1 MMRNLGVFLTL
12 ITLISCANKDGGS
25 CDNSAL
31 YGYVNIC
38 LPRIKGM
45 TECRTHP
52 NIQLITQQ
60 YLSSGPVLGYY
71 LNNDTYKQIDQM
83 KSGEITYDDYF
94 MIYGDYLRENYQATK
109 NDLELMET
117 NLEQTLFEGT
127 NFEQVTSKIE
137 EAYGTVT
144 PGKPAL
150 IEKYSPQDNVMTMI
164 VLIKYRNETGE
175 TTVVSAVDCILIK
188 KRLITLAYYI
198 AYRGGTTIDIIKQKN
213 NDAVK
218 RLMEAN

>member
-1 MMRNLGVFLTL
+1 MKKLVVFFTL
-12 ITLISCANKDGGS
+12 ITLISCSNKESGY

-38 LPRIKGM
+38 LPNIKGM
-45 TECRTHP
+45 TECGAHP
-52 NIQLITQQ
+52 NIQLITRQ

-71 LNNDTYKQIDQM
+71 LNNETYKQIDQF
-83 KSGEITYDDYF
+83 KSGETTYNDYF
-94 MIYGDYLRENYQATK
+94 MIYGDYIRENYQAMPG
-109 NDLELMET
+109 DLEAMEQ
-117 NLEQTLFEGT
+117 NLEQTLFEGS
-127 NFEQVTSKIE
+127 NFDQVSSQIE

-144 PGKPAL
+144 PGRPAL
-150 IEKYSPQDNVMTMI
+150 LEKYSPHSNVRTMI
-164 VLIKYRNETGE
+164 VLIKYKNDTSE

-198 AYRGGTTIDIIKQKN
+198 AYDGGSSIDIIKQKN
-213 NDAVK
+213 NEAIK